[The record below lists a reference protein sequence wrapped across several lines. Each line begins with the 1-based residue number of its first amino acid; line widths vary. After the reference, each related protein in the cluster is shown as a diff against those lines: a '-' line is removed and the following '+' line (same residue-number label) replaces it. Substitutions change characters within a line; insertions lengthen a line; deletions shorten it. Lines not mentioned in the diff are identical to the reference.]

1 MAVFNAISTIKSRLI
16 LGVGILIL
24 TVVVSAIGGLLSIF
38 SLDKQIYTITNE
50 ASPTI
55 EESDDLIAALWESA
69 KIANEILA
77 SEDIAEVNALS
88 AELNQLS
95 DVFEHSYNSLMQIID
110 DPKYRNLIES
120 ALTQHDEFKR
130 NAQDMVAAHI
140 SELEEEEKAKGLLV
154 EFDKQGDD
162 LIIMLDEF
170 ALENEEE
177 MQKANDE
184 GNNIVA
190 RYGSAI
196 EIATIL
202 NELFE
207 RDYPVVEAALKLQR
221 LISELKDTSGEYLAE
236 EIPENLPSIQTDFDT
251 IVKNTIP
258 FFKVLLDLAETEE
271 DLQDV
276 KDLEV
281 AFQNWVHLANNDEM
295 LFDSY
300 RDQLDMEYKANLY
313 TEKLEINV
321 DSADSVLEQV
331 AAESD
336 RFMKSSHDKAQ
347 TQVNKATTIQIALM
361 IFAVICGAIIILVF
375 IQLLIKPLKELSKRL
390 QNIANGEGD
399 LTQRADDTAN
409 NEIGELAG
417 NFNLFIAKM
426 QGMIQRIASVTNSM
440 TQTVTKMDSATTTV
454 SKSVA
459 QQSSETDSTA
469 TAIEEMT
476 ASAEEINKN
485 IHDVSDS
492 TSSAS
497 HLGKQAKKVVDESIR
512 SIQLLAENIRSNAMD
527 IENLN
532 GEAESIGSV
541 LTVIRSIADQTNLL
555 ALNAAIEA
563 ARAGDQGR
571 GFAVVADEVRTL
583 AARTQKSTQ
592 EIQEM
597 IEKLQNGSLK
607 AVKSMQQSQE
617 NSEKTVEQSIETGD
631 LLDSISDSVTQVDEK
646 VAMISSAVEQQ
657 SIVSNDINK
666 SINNIVSSAQLVET
680 ATNESTEYASSLKNL
695 EKELSELVRQFKV

>member
-485 IHDVSDS
+485 IQDVSDS